1 MGRHG
6 GRAQGHFINH
16 NLLVGNVFSS
26 FSVAVNMGLYVDN
39 ECKTGVDIKNGIL
52 VFMRC
57 R

>member
-39 ECKTGVDIKNGIL
+39 ECKTGGDIKNGIL